1 MRSRNRSSSRPRSS
15 AASPA
20 ASGFRGCDVP
30 TALARPLARL
40 IDELSKL
47 PGVGPKTA
55 QRLAYYILRASMSD
69 AEALASA
76 VRSVKTDLRYCST
89 CFNIAETDPCAVC
102 AADDRDHELVCV
114 VEEPLDVLA
123 IERTGQY
130 KSVYHVLH
138 GAISPVNGVRPDD
151 LKIAQL
157 VSRIKAGGVGELILA
172 TNPNLEGEATAM
184 YIAQA
189 LGNDTVRVTRLAR
202 GLPMGGDLEYADE
215 VTVSRALEG
224 RRAISYH
231 RGVNRAGSMWKWA

>member
-1 MRSRNRSSSRPRSS
+1 M
-15 AASPA
+15 
-20 ASGFRGCDVP
+20 
-30 TALARPLARL
+30 TQALARPLAKL

-55 QRLAYYILRASMSD
+55 QRLAYHILRAPNAD
-69 AEALASA
+69 ADALAAA

-102 AADDRDHELVCV
+102 AADDRDHAVVCV

-123 IERTGQY
+123 IERTGQFRGL
-130 KSVYHVLH
+130 YHVLH

-151 LKIAQL
+151 LKITELARR
-157 VSRIKAGGVGELILA
+157 VKGGGIDELILA

-184 YIAQA
+184 YIAQ
-189 LGNDTVRVTRLAR
+189 LLSDNGVRVTRLAR

-215 VTVSRALEG
+215 ITVSRALEG
-224 RRAISYH
+224 RRTL
-231 RGVNRAGSMWKWA
+231 